1 MSLRK
6 AQKKMLYQEGW
17 LPSEINA
24 FESARGGDIPSNH
37 RVRQNFNFNSKP
49 FRAARASRRRY
60 IKDLKSQGWTDY
72 EIKDKLVKFY
82 KGKNRDS
89 VLWGFIKI
97 EYLPAKK
104 VTDFVDALRRRS
116 RASISKHFG
125 RAYGRQ
131 IRREVRP
138 KYLPKRPMYPSRPK
152 LIRRVRRP
160 S

>member
-1 MSLRK
+1 MALRK

-17 LPSEINA
+17 IPSEILS
-24 FESARGGDIPSNH
+24 FEGARGGDIPSGH
-37 RVRQNFNFNSKP
+37 RVKQSFNFNSKT

-72 EIKDKLVKFY
+72 EIKDKIIKFY

-89 VLWGFIKI
+89 VLWAFIKL
-97 EYLPAKK
+97 EYQPTKK
-104 VTDFVDALRRRS
+104 VTDFVDAVRRRS
-116 RASISKHFG
+116 RASVSKHFG

-131 IRREVRP
+131 IRKEVRP
-138 KYLPKRPMYPSRPK
+138 KYLPKRPMYPAHPK